1 MENTTQETETEK
13 VEELNNTETTSTEE
27 KTEEV
32 DYKAEAEKWRG
43 FARKWEAR
51 AKSSEQAAE
60 KLKALEESE
69 AKLKEKLSAIETQ
82 RKHDELTQLIAKETG
97 VPAALLRG
105 STEKELRNHAEA
117 IKEFSKP
124 RTDSIRLND
133 EPDGLKVDDT
143 RAFVRKLFSND

>member
-1 MENTTQETETEK
+1 MENTTQETEAEK
-13 VEELNNTETTSTEE
+13 VEELNNAETTSMEE

-60 KLKALEESE
+60 RLKAVEESE

-82 RKHDELTQLIAKETG
+82 RKHDELTQLVAKETG

-105 STEKELRNHAEA
+105 STEKELRDHAEA

>member
-13 VEELNNTETTSTEE
+13 VEELNNAETTSTEE
-27 KTEEV
+27 KTE
-32 DYKAEAEKWRG
+32 DASHKAEVEDWRG

-51 AKSSEQAAE
+51 AKKTEQIAE
-60 KLKALEESE
+60 
-69 AKLKEKLSAIETQ
+69 KLKEKLSAIETQ
-82 RKHDELTQLIAKETG
+82 RKHDELTQLVAKETG

-105 STEKELRNHAEA
+105 STEKELRDHAEA

-124 RTDSIRLND
+124 QTDSIRLND

>member
-13 VEELNNTETTSTEE
+13 VEELNNAETTSTEE

-60 KLKALEESE
+60 RLKAVEESE

-82 RKHDELTQLIAKETG
+82 RKHDDLTQLVAKETG

-105 STEKELRNHAEA
+105 ST
-117 IKEFSKP
+117 
-124 RTDSIRLND
+124 
-133 EPDGLKVDDT
+133 
-143 RAFVRKLFSND
+143 

>member
-13 VEELNNTETTSTEE
+13 VEELNNAETTSTEE
-27 KTEEV
+27 KTE
-32 DYKAEAEKWRG
+32 DASPKAEVEDWRG

-51 AKSSEQAAE
+51 AKKSEQIAE
-60 KLKALEESE
+60 
-69 AKLKEKLSAIETQ
+69 KLKEKLSAIETQ
-82 RKHDELTQLIAKETG
+82 RKHDELTQLVAKETG

-105 STEKELRNHAEA
+105 STEKELRDHAEA